1 MEQKVLRNR
10 PMNKPPGKLDDA
22 FPRSNI
28 LEALGELLP
37 FKAIVMLLGAAV
49 LIVIGYFF
57 SLYVIHGFDPDFLQ
71 INKCV
76 ESGGRWN
83 AKLRICEPLPG
94 TYIPPEPV
102 SLDY

>member
-1 MEQKVLRNR
+1 MLRNQN
-10 PMNKPPGKLDDA
+10 MNKPPGKLDDA

-37 FKAIVMLLGAAV
+37 LKAIVTLLIAAAV
-49 LIVIGYFF
+49 IVGGYFF
-57 SLYVIHGFDPDFLQ
+57 SLYVIHGFDSDFLQ

-76 ESGGRWN
+76 ESGGQWN

-94 TYIPPEPV
+94 TYIPPEPA